1 MKLYNRYQGFFT
13 LIGRE
18 YYRFARLSK
27 QTIAPP
33 ILTTLLFIFIFGFSL
48 GSRIREIEG
57 FSYILFILP
66 GLTSMGVITN
76 SYANTSTSLYMARMD
91 RSIENILVSPISNF
105 QIVSAF
111 VLGGVLRG
119 VVIGVITLLVS
130 FFFVHLPI
138 RHPGFT
144 FLILFLSSVIF
155 SCLGII
161 SALWSESWDQ
171 IATFTNFL
179 ITPFVY
185 LGGVFYSI
193 QMLPPFWHRVS
204 FLNPIF
210 YLVDALRWGT
220 LGHSDVPFYIALSVV
235 GGIAFITFSLTVWL
249 FQRGY
254 KLVF

>member
-1 MKLYNRYQGFFT
+1 MFLKNYQGFFT
-13 LIGRE
+13 LIERE
-18 YYRFARLSK
+18 YYRFTRLSK

-66 GLTSMGVITN
+66 GLASMGVITN

-105 QIVSAF
+105 QIVTAF

-119 VVIGVITLLVS
+119 VLIGMITLTVS
-130 FFFVHLPI
+130 HLCVKLPI
-138 RHPGFT
+138 HHIGLTLFT
-144 FLILFLSSVIF
+144 LFLSSVVF
-155 SCLGII
+155 SCFGII

-193 QMLPPFWHRVS
+193 QMLPPFWHRIS
-204 FLNPIF
+204 YLNPIF
-210 YLVDALRWGT
+210 YMVDALRWGT
-220 LGHSDVPFYIALSVV
+220 LGHSDVSFSVSISV
-235 GGIAFITFSLTVWL
+235 MSGIAILSFSITVSL

-254 KLVF
+254 KLIY

>member
-1 MKLYNRYQGFFT
+1 MSLIGFKT
-13 LIGRE
+13 LIERE

-33 ILTTLLFIFIFGFSL
+33 VLTTLLFIFIFGFSL

-57 FSYILFILP
+57 FRYIIFILP
-66 GLTSMGVITN
+66 GLAAMGVITN
-76 SYANTSTSLYMARMD
+76 SYANTSTSLFMARME
-91 RSIENILVSPISNF
+91 RSIENMLASPLSHL
-105 QIVSAF
+105 QIVTAF
-111 VLGGVLRG
+111 VVGGLIRG
-119 VVIGVITLLVS
+119 LLIGWVTLLVS
-130 FFFVHLPI
+130 MLMVQMPLVHVGWAFLVIFFN
-138 RHPGFT
+138 
-144 FLILFLSSVIF
+144 SVIF

-193 QMLPPFWHRVS
+193 KMLPPVWQKVS

-210 YLVDALRWGT
+210 YLVDALRWAV
-220 LGHSDVPFYIALSVV
+220 LGWGDIPFWVSMMVIASVAV
-235 GGIAFITFSLTVWL
+235 ISFAICLWL
-249 FQRGY
+249 FRVGY
-254 KLVF
+254 KLIY